1 VSNHQ
6 LDQSCK
12 ALHEL
17 DNLGLI
23 HRSKTEFLSKSDKEA
38 VRIIDD
44 RSYVLPSGHFCMP
57 CPFDELKK
65 QKLPRNYLEVKRS
78 TEKQELKMKDKA
90 PENYKQLNE
99 THQEWLAKGYVKDIS
114 MNVDKREGFYIP
126 KVLVFKQDRDTTK
139 LRICFDCSRPYGPN
153 KMLLN
158 DALHVGP
165 KLQGDMTS

>member
-1 VSNHQ
+1 
-6 LDQSCK
+6 
-12 ALHEL
+12 
-17 DNLGLI
+17 
-23 HRSKTEFLSKSDKEA
+23 
-38 VRIIDD
+38 
-44 RSYVLPSGHFCMP
+44 MP